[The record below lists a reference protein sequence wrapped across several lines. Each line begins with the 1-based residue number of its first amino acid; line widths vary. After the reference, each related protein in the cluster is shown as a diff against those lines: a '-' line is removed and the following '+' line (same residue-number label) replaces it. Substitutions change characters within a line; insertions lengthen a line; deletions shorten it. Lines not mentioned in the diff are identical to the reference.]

1 MGVSSGREGEW
12 RRIREEG
19 EGFSAKREASS
30 FVKGGKVGGVEGNIV
45 IYLSFFFLLLWCFRF
60 VVCHIGLWCFK
71 FVGCHIVILDR
82 GWKKTV
88 RFDK

>member
-45 IYLSFFFLLLWCFRF
+45 IYLSFFSFYFGALDLLF
-60 VVCHIGLWCFK
+60 
-71 FVGCHIVILDR
+71 VILDFGALNLLDVILSYWIVDGR
-82 GWKKTV
+82 KQ
-88 RFDK
+88 